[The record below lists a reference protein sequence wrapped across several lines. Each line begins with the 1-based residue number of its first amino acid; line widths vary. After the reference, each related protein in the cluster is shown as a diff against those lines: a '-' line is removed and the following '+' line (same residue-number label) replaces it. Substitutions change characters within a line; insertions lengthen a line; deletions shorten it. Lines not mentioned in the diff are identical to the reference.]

1 VREQT
6 PPKPTNSVGFVM
18 SHHNPNFSLN
28 FTENQTKMA
37 KTISDEQMKLDI
49 IINGDPAQK
58 QLLDLEKSTREVTKE
73 TKELKVQRR
82 LLTEQGKKDTAEWK
96 ALDAAI
102 KTNTNT
108 IDNNTAKMKI
118 LQDQIGITGL
128 TMHQLSQKAMTLKM
142 SLQNAVPGGEAYQR
156 YQTELNQVN
165 TRLDELRGRSRTA
178 QSSIGTLADGFNRY
192 QGMALAA
199 VASLTGVVLSIQ
211 KIIDINGKLSDAQSD
226 VMKTTGMTKVEVDEL
241 TKSFGLL
248 QTRTSR
254 IDLLGIA
261 EQGGRI
267 GIAKAEI
274 GDFVAVM
281 NKASVALGDSFTGG
295 AEEVAN
301 KLGKIKFLFQE
312 TKDLNV
318 DQSYNAIGSAINELG
333 ANGVASE
340 ANIADFTTRIG
351 SLTDVLKPTIQE
363 TLALGT
369 AFEESGIESEVSARA
384 YGIFMKQA
392 STETGKFAK
401 VMNLTQG
408 EVESM
413 INKNPLEFMLKF
425 SEGMKGMSATDTAK
439 TLDALGISADG
450 ANKVIGAMGNNTNRF
465 RELIDLSNKSFG
477 EGTSLINEY
486 NIKNNN
492 LAATLEKISKTVSG
506 WFSSETFIKWLGGA
520 VEWLAKFIGAT
531 EDADGSVTAWKNALV
546 FTAKIIAIVTAA
558 MVANLGWQKL
568 VVLWTTRSAEANL
581 LYTIGAKAR
590 AFADGVAMVASQA
603 YAAATMLLTGN
614 IRGASQA
621 FRVMTATMM
630 TTPWGFI
637 IGAVAAIAAAYV
649 LFSDEVKASETAQSM
664 MNKTIKETD
673 QIVNQQTA
681 SMRTLLAVAQD
692 ETASKEARLAAI
704 KKLNEIAPEYLN
716 TLTLENVATAE
727 GKKLIDAYVK
737 SLEKKAMLE
746 VLQKRQKSIMEDM
759 DNRKNMSLEEEIHWY
774 DQAIAMVTNLG
785 NAQLASADLT
795 VKASQRKQK
804 GLADLQS
811 QLNFTNAEMEAFLKK
826 NPSIIANVTGGTGG
840 GSTFTPGA
848 GTGNGNGNGKGNTPK
863 KYDDSYINDELKLTE
878 DLHNIRKKAEEN
890 RISLMADGY
899 EKDLALEKLNSA
911 AKIQELTYQNTSFE
925 NLQTKLNADLLAAQ
939 KADDSKKIA
948 SIKNQQALLTEKQ
961 TANNELIC
969 YEEKLQKK
977 RLGIIE
983 EKAAKD
989 SITKSKEAFDQAKIL
1004 RETKFNEEYAALG
1017 NNERAKAKLKKDYEA
1032 NELVENEKFLKKLIE
1047 DFNAIVGSGTF
1058 QGMDMS
1064 LLTPEQVES
1073 FKAEAA
1079 KVGLTLSE
1087 LIAKK
1092 NELSGKQVSNADAL
1106 GVSKGTTDI
1115 FGFTPDNWL
1124 QFSDNL
1130 AKGKFGIE
1138 EMVFALSALTDAWG
1152 KYNEFL
1158 TANEN
1163 AKMKKFEQQSDAKK
1177 TKLKKQLDSGVISQ
1191 KQYDKQVSKIDK
1203 ELDDKKADLEYKQAK
1218 RQKALSVMNIVMSTA
1233 QAIIGIWAQFPK
1245 FDFGATAAI
1254 MSGVVGALGA
1264 IQLATVLATPLPA
1277 KGHEQ
1282 GLYGDYVTREQDGKT
1297 FKSQYGGKT
1306 RSGLVSKTSHFL
1318 VAENGPE
1325 MVIDNKA
1332 WRQMNPAVKD
1342 SLIREL
1348 RGIKGFEQGLYNQEK
1363 MRVEVPATS
1372 APAPSG
1378 NDAMMNQM
1386 MMSLIAENLSVLK
1399 DLRDKGVVGIM
1410 TNKDLKS
1417 MGYLK
1422 DGIDSYNELRTKS
1435 KK

>member
-1 VREQT
+1 
-6 PPKPTNSVGFVM
+6 M

-28 FTENQTKMA
+28 FTQNQTKMA
-37 KTISDEQMKLDI
+37 KTISDEQMKLSI
-49 IINGDPAQK
+49 IINGNEAQK
-58 QLLDLEKSTREVTKE
+58 ELFDLEKSTRK
-73 TKELKVQRR
+73 
-82 LLTEQGKKDTAEWK
+82 LTEENKGLLLQKKLLEKQGKKDTEQYKLLSATIKANSAEV
-96 ALDAAI
+96 L
-102 KTNTNT
+102 
-108 IDNNTAKMKI
+108 NNKNRMSE
-118 LQDQIGITGL
+118 LQKEIGLTGL
-128 TMHQLSQKAMTLKM
+128 TMGQLQSKATMLRNTLRNLIPESEDYKKYQAE
-142 SLQNAVPGGEAYQR
+142 LTAVNAQLG
-156 YQTELNQVN
+156 TLS
-165 TRLDELRGRSRTA
+165 GRSRTA
-178 QSSIGTLADGFNRY
+178 QSSIGSLADGFNRY
-192 QGMALAA
+192 QALAVSVIA
-199 VASLTGVVLSIQ
+199 GLTGVVLSIQ

>member
-1 VREQT
+1 
-6 PPKPTNSVGFVM
+6 
-18 SHHNPNFSLN
+18 
-28 FTENQTKMA
+28 
-37 KTISDEQMKLDI
+37 
-49 IINGDPAQK
+49 
-58 QLLDLEKSTREVTKE
+58 
-73 TKELKVQRR
+73 
-82 LLTEQGKKDTAEWK
+82 
-96 ALDAAI
+96 
-102 KTNTNT
+102 
-108 IDNNTAKMKI
+108 
-118 LQDQIGITGL
+118 
-128 TMHQLSQKAMTLKM
+128 
-142 SLQNAVPGGEAYQR
+142 
-156 YQTELNQVN
+156 
-165 TRLDELRGRSRTA
+165 
-178 QSSIGTLADGFNRY
+178 
-192 QGMALAA
+192 
-199 VASLTGVVLSIQ
+199 
-211 KIIDINGKLSDAQSD
+211 
-226 VMKTTGMTKVEVDEL
+226 
-241 TKSFGLL
+241 
-248 QTRTSR
+248 
-254 IDLLGIA
+254 
-261 EQGGRI
+261 
-267 GIAKAEI
+267 
-274 GDFVAVM
+274 
-281 NKASVALGDSFTGG
+281 
-295 AEEVAN
+295 
-301 KLGKIKFLFQE
+301 
-312 TKDLNV
+312 
-318 DQSYNAIGSAINELG
+318 
-333 ANGVASE
+333 
-340 ANIADFTTRIG
+340 
-351 SLTDVLKPTIQE
+351 
-363 TLALGT
+363 
-369 AFEESGIESEVSARA
+369 
-384 YGIFMKQA
+384 
-392 STETGKFAK
+392 
-401 VMNLTQG
+401 
-408 EVESM
+408 
-413 INKNPLEFMLKF
+413 
-425 SEGMKGMSATDTAK
+425 
-439 TLDALGISADG
+439 
-450 ANKVIGAMGNNTNRF
+450 
-465 RELIDLSNKSFG
+465 LIDLSNKSFG

-520 VEWLAKFIGAT
+520 VEWFAKFIGAT
-531 EDADGSVTAWKNALV
+531 EDADGGITRFKNGLIAFV
-546 FTAKIIAIVTAA
+546 KI
-558 MVANLGWQKL
+558 
-568 VVLWTTRSAEANL
+568 TT
-581 LYTIGAKAR
+581 
-590 AFADGVAMVASQA
+590 V
-603 YAAATMLLTGN
+603 
-614 IRGASQA
+614 
-621 FRVMTATMM
+621 VMTAMLSYKGALQLIAIYENGVTSATTLMNVAQKANALTGGLLKTIYLGLQYAYYTLTLQTERATVAQVAFNTATKSNPIALVISLLVALGTAYLILHKSIDTSIQKQQNLNDVRNAANKAVIEEKTNLENLLKIARDETQSKKNREEAIKRINEISPEYLSNLTLEKINTLEAKDAIDSYLVSLDKKAMKEAFAAKRAEISTKVLDATNDKEKSKYGGFFQGADTDFKKIYETEKEDVEKSKKLMNGWNSSKM
-630 TTPWGFI
+630 TAYREYKQAI
-637 IGAVAAIAAAYV
+637 IEAEDE
-649 LFSDEVKASETAQSM
+649 LKSLSDEEQKFIKKNSNLYTAPTVTPGSGFNPAGGTGTGDGKGTKKDPNSTQAEI
-664 MNKTIKETD
+664 NRRKIEEAQKTKDE
-673 QIVNQQTA
+673 
-681 SMRTLLAVAQD
+681 LLALDQQLQD
-692 ETASKEARLAAI
+692 DKLSIMQDGAAKELILEQERYLREIATLEKKKVHTDDLA
-704 KKLNEIAPEYLN
+704 KLNE
-716 TLTLENVATAE
+716 
-727 GKKLIDAYVK
+727 
-737 SLEKKAMLE
+737 
-746 VLQKRQKSIMEDM
+746 
-759 DNRKNMSLEEEIHWY
+759 
-774 DQAIAMVTNLG
+774 
-785 NAQLASADLT
+785 DL
-795 VKASQRKQK
+795 S
-804 GLADLQS
+804 
-811 QLNFTNAEMEAFLKK
+811 
-826 NPSIIANVTGGTGG
+826 
-840 GSTFTPGA
+840 
-848 GTGNGNGNGKGNTPK
+848 
-863 KYDDSYINDELKLTE
+863 
-878 DLHNIRKKAEEN
+878 KAEESGDKAEYA
-890 RISLMADGY
+890 RLF
-899 EKDLALEKLNSA
+899 ALKEGWTAKNKAYDDKIDAIKLGKLDIHNKKVA
-911 AKIQELTYQNTSFE
+911 IIQ
-925 NLQTKLNADLLAAQ
+925 
-939 KADDSKKIA
+939 
-948 SIKNQQALLTEKQ
+948 
-961 TANNELIC
+961 
-969 YEEKLQKK
+969 
-977 RLGIIE
+977 

-989 SITKSKEAFDQAKIL
+989 SITKSKEAFDQAKII

-1017 NNERAKAKLKKDYEA
+1017 NNERAKAKLKKDFEA

-1348 RGIKGFEQGLYNQEK
+1348 RGIKGFEQGLYNQAVQ
-1363 MRVEVPATS
+1363 RYEVPATS